1 MFVKKIAYTDYDGNE
16 REEEAR
22 FNLSKAELL
31 EWELTT
37 EGGMQN
43 LLTKIVAEKDQVKIV
58 EMFKKI
64 ILKSYGIKSPDG
76 RRFIKVVDGH
86 AVVDDFVQTEA
97 YSELIMELLTSPE
110 AASEFIRKIVPVIP
124 EQNRAPA
131 LAPVK

>member
-1 MFVKKIAYTDYDGNE
+1 MFVKKITYTDYDGKE
-16 REEEAR
+16 REEEFR
-22 FNLSKAELL
+22 FNLTKAELL

-43 LLTKIVAEKDQVKIV
+43 LLTKIVAEKDQVKIA

-76 RRFIKVVDGH
+76 KRFIKVVDGH
-86 AVVDDFVQTEA
+86 AVADDFVQTEA
-97 YSELIMELLTSPE
+97 YSDLIMELLTSPE
-110 AASEFIRKIVPVIP
+110 AASEFVKKIVPVIP

>member
-1 MFVKKIAYTDYDGNE
+1 MFVKKITYTDYDGNE

-110 AASEFIRKIVPVIP
+110 AASEFVKKIVPVIP

>member
-1 MFVKKIAYTDYDGNE
+1 MFVKKITYTDYDGNE

-22 FNLSKAELL
+22 FNLTKAELL

-76 RRFIKVVDGH
+76 KRFIKVVDGH

-97 YSELIMELLTSPE
+97 YSDLIMELLTSPE
-110 AASEFIRKIVPVIP
+110 AASEFVKKIVPVIP

>member
-1 MFVKKIAYTDYDGNE
+1 MYVKKITYTDYDGNE
-16 REEEAR
+16 REEEFR
-22 FNLSKAELL
+22 FNLTKAELL

-43 LLTKIVAEKDQVKIV
+43 LLTKIVAEKDQVKIA

-86 AVVDDFVQTEA
+86 AVADDFVQTEA
-97 YSELIMELLTSPE
+97 YSDLIMELLTSPD
-110 AASEFIRKIVPVIP
+110 AASEFVKRIVPNIP
-124 EQNRAPA
+124 EQNHAPA